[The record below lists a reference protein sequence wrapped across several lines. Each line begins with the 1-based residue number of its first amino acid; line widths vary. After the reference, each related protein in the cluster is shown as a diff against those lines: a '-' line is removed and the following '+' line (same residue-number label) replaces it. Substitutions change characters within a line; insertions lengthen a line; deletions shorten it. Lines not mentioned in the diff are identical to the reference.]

1 MDSQTHSKIIWSEKA
16 EDKMKE
22 APAFIRPMIIK
33 KVESLA
39 REKEIKIITEDFL
52 NDVRNKQKH
61 SPTKKTKIIND
72 FFAKTDDKPIYAGF
86 YSKANVHAGMSG
98 SPVDFD
104 NISEVWNKVAEKKD
118 NSPRRAVYIH
128 VPFCL
133 SRCKFCHFYKS
144 RTREEEIDIYS
155 KYLLKELQF
164 ASESNFAKSK
174 PINAIY
180 FGGGTPT
187 DLSPDSLKNLL
198 SHLKN
203 NWNLANDC
211 EITIEGRIFG
221 FNDEKIS
228 ACIENGANRF
238 SFGVQSFDT
247 KIRRQMGRIET
258 QENIISRINDIAK
271 LNQSAISVDLIYG
284 LPDQTDEIWINDLA
298 IAANT
303 NSIDSCSI
311 YNLKLMAG
319 TPILQESQ
327 NGKYSAPADMKRQAD
342 MFLLMNDYYK
352 SRNIKR
358 FGLRHW
364 AFSNRE
370 RSLYNFIVK
379 YEQTCLPIGNG
390 AGGRIG
396 NYRVFQSCENKDYY
410 KKIDAG
416 EKPIA
421 MALELP
427 ENNTINGALI
437 GSLEEH
443 LCIDFAKIESE
454 FNLPQLTE
462 KFLPLL
468 NQWQEAGMISLK
480 NKVMRLTAAGEFWN
494 VNVAQNLIDYLKSE
508 I

>member
-1 MDSQTHSKIIWSEKA
+1 MDNKTPS
-16 EDKMKE
+16 
-22 APAFIRPMIIK
+22 
-33 KVESLA
+33 
-39 REKEIKIITEDFL
+39 KIITENFL
-52 NDVRNKQKH
+52 DDVRNKHQH
-61 SPTKKTKIIND
+61 YSKKSIEN
-72 FFAKTDDKPIYAGF
+72 FYAKTDDKPIYAGF

-98 SPVDFD
+98 SPVNID
-104 NISEVWNKVAEKKD
+104 NISDIWTEVAKQKD
-118 NSPRRAVYIH
+118 NSPRRAIYIH

-133 SRCKFCHFYKS
+133 SRCKFCHFYQS
-144 RTREEEIDIYS
+144 RTRSEELDVYS
-155 KYLLKELQF
+155 KYLLKELQL

-174 PINAIY
+174 PINAVY

-187 DLSPDSLKNLL
+187 DLSPVSLKTLL
-198 SHLKN
+198 SHLKS

-221 FNDEKIS
+221 FDDDKI
-228 ACIENGANRF
+228 AVCIDNGVNRF

-258 QENIISRINDIAK
+258 QENIISKINSIAK
-271 LNQSAISVDLIYG
+271 LNQANISIDLIYG
-284 LPDQTDEIWINDLA
+284 LPDQTDEIWLNDLK

-311 YNLKLMAG
+311 YNLKLMTG
-319 TPILQESQ
+319 TPILKESQ

-370 RSLYNFIVK
+370 RSIYNFIVK

-396 NYRVFQSCENKDYY
+396 NYRVFQSGENKDYY

-416 EKPIA
+416 EKPIT
-421 MALELP
+421 MALKLP
-427 ENNTINGALI
+427 ANNTINGALI

-443 LCIDFAKIESE
+443 LCIDFSKIEEE
-454 FNLPQLTE
+454 FNLPKLTE
-462 KFLPLL
+462 KFSPLL
-468 NQWQEAGMISLK
+468 NQWQEAGMISFD
-480 NKVMRLTAAGEFWN
+480 NKIMKLTEAGEFWN
-494 VNVAQNLIDYLKSE
+494 VNIAQNLIDYLKLEFRNSQSNLCMPVE
-508 I
+508 IKN

>member
-1 MDSQTHSKIIWSEKA
+1 MSNKKNNKWSKKSEK
-16 EDKMKE
+16 
-22 APAFIRPMIIK
+22 
-33 KVESLA
+33 S
-39 REKEIKIITEDFL
+39 
-52 NDVRNKQKH
+52 
-61 SPTKKTKIIND
+61 IND
-72 FFAKTDDKPIYAGF
+72 FYAKTDDKPIYNGF
-86 YSKANVHAGMSG
+86 NSKANVHAGMSG
-98 SPVDFD
+98 TPVDYD
-104 NISEVWNKVAEKKD
+104 NMSEVWIKVAKEKD

-133 SRCKFCHFYKS
+133 SRCKFCHFYQS
-144 RTREEEIDIYS
+144 RTKKEELDIYS
-155 KYLLKELQF
+155 TYLLKELELV
-164 ASESNFAKSK
+164 SKSNFAKSK

-187 DLSPDSLKNLL
+187 DLSANSLKNLL
-198 SHLKN
+198 AHLKN

-221 FNDEKIS
+221 FTDEKIS

-247 KIRRQMGRIET
+247 KVRRQMGRIET
-258 QENIISRINDIAK
+258 RENIISKIDDIAK
-271 LNQSAISVDLIYG
+271 LNQANISVDLIYG
-284 LPDQTDEIWINDLA
+284 LPDQNDEIWLDDLA
-298 IAANT
+298 TAANT
-303 NSIDSCSI
+303 RSIDSCSI

-319 TPILQESQ
+319 TPILKESQ
-327 NGKYSAPADMKRQAD
+327 NGKYSAPADMERQAD
-342 MFLLMNDYYK
+342 MFLILNDYYK

-396 NYRVFQSCENKDYY
+396 NYRVFQSGENKDYY
-410 KKIDAG
+410 KKIDSE
-416 EKPIA
+416 EKPIT

-427 ENNTINGALI
+427 KNNTLNGTLI

-443 LCIDFAKIESE
+443 LCINFSKIEEE
-454 FNLPQLTE
+454 FNLAKLTE
-462 KFLPLL
+462 KFSPLL
-468 NQWQEAGMISLK
+468 NQWQEAGMISFE
-480 NKVMRLTAAGEFWN
+480 NKVMKLTEAGEFWN
-494 VNVAQNLIDYLKSE
+494 VNIAQNLIDFLTFNMCALS
-508 I
+508 IPS